1 MTSLSLF
8 VLLLFEATDTM
19 ESGDSARPVLRVI
32 LGIREGGTE
41 RREASLEVEK
51 GGRLGLVCVQFVL
64 TVQRELETRKCG
76 RCLKKS
82 GRMLYHPTLRETR
95 TETKQNHTI
104 YAGYTSTMK
113 W

>member
-1 MTSLSLF
+1 M
-8 VLLLFEATDTM
+8 
-19 ESGDSARPVLRVI
+19 I
-32 LGIREGGTE
+32 LGIREDGTE
-41 RREASLEVEK
+41 RREASLEVEE
-51 GGRLGLVCVQFVL
+51 GGGLGLVCVQFVL

-76 RCLKKS
+76 RCFKKS

-104 YAGYTSTMK
+104 YAGYTSTTK